1 MTQFGRLS
9 PDGYE
14 VLGEVSQ
21 ASMLA
26 CPFVIMEFEHYRE
39 NGTCRC
45 DDPVEQA
52 RLIREYD
59 YTPEHFEAA
68 GKT

>member
-26 CPFVIMEFEHYRE
+26 CPFAIMDFEHYRPD
-39 NGTCRC
+39 GSCRC
-45 DDPVEQA
+45 DDPDEQE
-52 RLIREYD
+52 RLIREFD
-59 YTPEHFEAA
+59 YTPSDF
-68 GKT
+68 KQ